1 MLTGLL
7 TSSELDLSW
16 GLCGVGGDRDCGG
29 VCGGSKSGN
38 APLLALWRG
47 DWKAKI
53 TKYTT

>member
-16 GLCGVGGDRDCGG
+16 GLCGVGGDLDCGG